1 MKMTPRKIVFFV
13 LLAVAMVLWLT
24 SISLAVKGGFFENEL
39 ALQLM
44 VLGGA
49 TSMVGG
55 AIWWPWD

>member
-1 MKMTPRKIVFFV
+1 MVATPRKIVFLI
-13 LLAVAMVLWLT
+13 LLAVAMVLWLI